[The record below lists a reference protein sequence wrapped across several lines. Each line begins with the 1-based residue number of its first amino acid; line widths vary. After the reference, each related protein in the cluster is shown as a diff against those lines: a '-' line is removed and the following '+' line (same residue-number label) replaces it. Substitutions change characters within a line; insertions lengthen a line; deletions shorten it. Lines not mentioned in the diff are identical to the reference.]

1 MTQHETE
8 QAIRAA
14 LRGEQT
20 AYRRLFEAHCEAVY
34 ATVQRLAWHTEA
46 AEELTQD
53 VFLKAFGALQTHDA
67 ARATFATWLQR
78 IAYNTG
84 VSYLRR
90 KAPPDLLPVDDDLL
104 ADETVYGDDIGTI
117 FADESEDN
125 IERLLRAVDKLP
137 PEEQHILTLRY
148 HDNLSLQEMG
158 YILSVSAPAL
168 SNRLQRIRKKL
179 HQQLTSPAL

>member
-1 MTQHETE
+1 M
-8 QAIRAA
+8 
-14 LRGEQT
+14 
-20 AYRRLFEAHCEAVY
+20 
-34 ATVQRLAWHTEA
+34 
-46 AEELTQD
+46 
-53 VFLKAFGALQTHDA
+53 
-67 ARATFATWLQR
+67 
-78 IAYNTG
+78 
-84 VSYLRR
+84 
-90 KAPPDLLPVDDDLL
+90 DDDLL